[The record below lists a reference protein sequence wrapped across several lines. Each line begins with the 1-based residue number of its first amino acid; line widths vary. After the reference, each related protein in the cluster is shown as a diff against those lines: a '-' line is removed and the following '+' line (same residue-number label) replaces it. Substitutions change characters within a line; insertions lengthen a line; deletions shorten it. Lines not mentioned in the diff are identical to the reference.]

1 MSITLWHGLG
11 KRKSAVARVWVRPG
25 TGKISINGSE
35 SLSYLKRDVLQMI
48 VNQPMEL
55 VGATGKFDIKCTC
68 NGGGLTGQADAIK
81 YGIAHALLEIDSDR
95 YRPILKRAGFLTRDA
110 RIKERKK
117 YGLRGAR
124 RSFQFSKR

>member
-1 MSITLWHGLG
+1 MSTTLWHGLG

-25 TGKISINGSE
+25 SGKITINGSE

-81 YGIAHALLEIDSDR
+81 YGIAHALLEIDSDK
-95 YRPILKRAGFLTRDA
+95 YRPVLKKAGFLSRDA

-117 YGLRGAR
+117 YGLRAAR